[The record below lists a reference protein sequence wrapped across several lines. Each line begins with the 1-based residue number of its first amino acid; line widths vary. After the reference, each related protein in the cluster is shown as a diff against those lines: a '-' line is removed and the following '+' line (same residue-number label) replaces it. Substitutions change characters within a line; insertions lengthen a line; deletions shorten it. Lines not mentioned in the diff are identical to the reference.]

1 MDSLELTIPPPAVM
15 LVTGLAMWFL
25 SFLFPAM
32 TLMWLRSVSGAV
44 ILGLIGLGISTL
56 GIISFRRANT
66 TIDPGRSAETS
77 ALVTSGIYRFTR
89 NPMYLGTF
97 LVLIGWG
104 VLLGN
109 VAAILG
115 AFIYILYISRYQIQP
130 EERRLQARFGDEF
143 ISYKATV
150 RRWL

>member
-15 LVTGLAMWFL
+15 LMTGLAMWFL
-25 SFLFPAM
+25 YLFFPAM
-32 TLMWLRSVSGAV
+32 TLIPLRSVVGAV
-44 ILGLIGLGISTL
+44 ILGLVGLGISIL

-66 TIDPGRSAETS
+66 TIAPGKSAEAS

-97 LVLIGWG
+97 IVLIGWG

-109 VAAILG
+109 VAAIFG

-130 EERRLQARFGDEF
+130 EERRLQDKFGDEF
-143 ISYKATV
+143 IAYRAAV